1 MKANPLGDLEYDRND
16 GGEADGNSM
25 ESSVHRSQ
33 VTVKGEIHP
42 APPPTSRTE
51 LEQRIGHWGS
61 GKDIH
66 GVFDAGMNP

>member
-1 MKANPLGDLEYDRND
+1 MKANPLGDLEYDKNST
-16 GGEADGNSM
+16 GFADDNSM
-25 ESSVHRSQ
+25 EGSVHRSQ

-51 LEQRIGHWGS
+51 IEQRIGHYGS

-66 GVFDAGMNP
+66 GVFDAGQNP